1 MLVRLTEKV
10 VRITQVMGNTRMH
23 SSKCTN
29 LKKCDFSYLLSSLSS
44 YGDDI
49 FSLESLKRN
58 VLLFSMDTELIKY
71 LRLRLETLLARLA
84 KLANEILE
92 AYL

>member
-1 MLVRLTEKV
+1 MKTWLVRLTEKV

-58 VLLFSMDTELIKY
+58 ILLFSMDTIYFRINKIPPS
-71 LRLRLETLLARLA
+71 ET
-84 KLANEILE
+84 
-92 AYL
+92 